1 MMAANKKTSPI
12 RSYLAKDYGDF
23 RAELLKYAKTYFP
36 DKIQDFSEASVGG
49 LMLDM
54 AAAVGD
60 NMSYYL
66 DHQFRELSWSD
77 AVEIQ
82 NIERLIRN
90 NGVKIVGESP
100 ATVTLTFFIEVPAT
114 TTAGR
119 IVPDRTSLPVIL
131 ENTVVDSTNGVSF
144 STVEDLDFGE
154 TDKFG
159 NLFAKVQVGDTSAA
173 GIPLTFILSRKVIA
187 VSGKIYTENFTFTSS
202 YQPFRTIT
210 LTNANVSEVI
220 SVTDTDGNNWYEVE
234 SLTQDTVFLGV
245 VNKDEDNNL
254 VRESLEV
261 VPAPRRFMTNV
272 NLQNRK
278 TSLQFG
284 GGDPTLA
291 DDDVFPDPSKLS
303 LPTYGRNTIPRFSLD
318 PNSLIRSKT
327 LGVSPVSTTLTVS
340 YRAGGGINHNVGVNT
355 IRSIRSIRI
364 EFRNSPVA
372 SIASSV
378 RASLDVLNDVPATG
392 GAPAPTI
399 DQMRSLIPAAR
410 NAQQRVVTKADLI
423 ARVYSLPSRFGRV
436 FRAGVRSNPNNPLAS
451 QLFILSQN
459 ERGKLIQSP
468 DTLKKNIRKY
478 LNEYRLISDAIDVV
492 DARIIN
498 YSVSVSIIPTP
509 DANVNNVIRDVIL
522 SIQEK
527 LSIRNF
533 QIDQSL
539 KIADV
544 VNAVIN
550 VPGVLS
556 VTRLDFQNMR
566 GRIDGR
572 EYSDAYFDVNTNI
585 IKGLIVG
592 PPGSIFELRYPN
604 FDVIVSTG

>member
-1 MMAANKKTSPI
+1 MAANNKKSPI
-12 RSYLAKDYGDF
+12 RSYLAKDYNDF
-23 RAELLKYAKTYFP
+23 RSELLKYAKTFFP

-60 NMSYYL
+60 NMSFYL

-82 NIERLIRN
+82 NVERLLRN
-90 NGVKIVGESP
+90 NGVKIVGSSP

-114 TTAGR
+114 SSAGR
-119 IVPDRTSLPVIL
+119 TVPDRTSLPVIL
-131 ENTVVDSTNGVSF
+131 ENTVVDSSGGVSF
-144 STVEDLDFGE
+144 STIEDLDFAE
-154 TDKFG
+154 SDKFG
-159 NLFAKVQVGDTSAA
+159 NLFAKVQVGETSSS
-173 GIPLTFILSRKVIA
+173 GIPLTFILSRNVVA
-187 VSGKIYTENFTFTSS
+187 VSGKIYTEQFTFPSS
-202 YQPFRTIT
+202 YQPFRTVT
-210 LTNANVSEVI
+210 LTNANVSEVV
-220 SVTDTDGNNWYEVE
+220 SVTDTEGNSWYEVE

-245 VNKDEDNNL
+245 LNKDEDNNL

-272 NLQNRK
+272 NLQTRK
-278 TSLQFG
+278 TTVQFG
-284 GGDPTLA
+284 GGDPTYS

-318 PNSLIRSKT
+318 PNSLLRSKT
-327 LGVSPVSTTLTVS
+327 LGVSPTATTLTIS
-340 YRAGGGINHNVGVNT
+340 YRAGGGIDHNVGVNT
-355 IRSIRSIRI
+355 IRSIRTVRI
-364 EFRNSPVA
+364 EFRNSPAA

-378 RASLDVLNDVPATG
+378 RSSLDVLNSVPATG
-392 GAPAPTI
+392 GSPAPTI
-399 DQMRSLIPAAR
+399 DQLRPLIPAAR

-423 ARVYSLPSRFGRV
+423 ARVYSLPSKFGSV

-451 QLFILSQN
+451 QLFVLSRN
-459 ERGKLIQSP
+459 ENGKLIHSP
-468 DTLKKNIRKY
+468 DTLKKNIQKY

-498 YSVSVSIIPTP
+498 YAVNVSIIPTP
-509 DANVNNVIRDVIL
+509 DSNVNNVIRQVIL
-522 SIQEK
+522 VIQER
-527 LSIRNF
+527 LGIRNF

-539 KIADV
+539 QISDI

-556 VTRLDFQNMR
+556 ITRLDFQGMR
-566 GRIDGR
+566 GQIDGR
-572 EYSDAYFDVNTNI
+572 EYSDVYFDINANI
-585 IKGLIVG
+585 IKGLIIG

-604 FDVIVSTG
+604 FDIVVSTG

>member
-1 MMAANKKTSPI
+1 MAANTKKSPI
-12 RSYLAKDYGDF
+12 RSYLAKDYNDF
-23 RAELLKYAKTYFP
+23 RSELLQYAKTFFP

-66 DHQFRELSWSD
+66 DHQFRELSWSE
-77 AVEIQ
+77 AVEVQ
-82 NIERLIRN
+82 NVERLLRN
-90 NGVKIVGESP
+90 NGVKIIGATP

-114 TTAGR
+114 NSAGR
-119 IVPDRTSLPVIL
+119 TVPDRTSLPVIL
-131 ENTVVDSTNGVSF
+131 ENTVVDSSNGVSF
-144 STVEDLDFGE
+144 STIEDLDFA
-154 TDKFG
+154 DSDRFG
-159 NLFAKVQVGDTSAA
+159 NLFAKVQVGETSSS
-173 GIPLTFILSRKVIA
+173 GIPLTFILSRNVVA
-187 VSGKIYTENFTFTSS
+187 VSGRIYTEQFTFPSS
-202 YQPFRTIT
+202 YQPFRTVQ
-210 LTNANVSEVI
+210 LTNANVSEVVRC
-220 SVTDTDGNNWYEVE
+220 SDTDGNSWYEVD

-245 VNKDEDNNL
+245 INKDDDNNL

-261 VPAPRRFMTNV
+261 VPAPRRFITNV
-272 NLQNRK
+272 NLQSRK
-278 TSLQFG
+278 TTLQFG
-284 GGDPTLA
+284 GGDPTFA

-303 LPTYGRNTIPRFSLD
+303 LPTYGRRTVPKFSLD
-318 PNSLIRSKT
+318 PNSLLRSKT
-327 LGVSPVSTTLTVS
+327 LGISPVSTTLTVT
-340 YRAGGGINHNVGVNT
+340 YRAGGGIDHNVGVNT

-364 EFRNSPVA
+364 EFRNSPAA

-378 RASLDVLNDVPATG
+378 RASLDVLNSSPATG

-399 DQMRSLIPAAR
+399 DQLRPLIPAAR

-423 ARVYSLPSRFGRV
+423 ARVYSLPSKFGSV

-451 QLFILSQN
+451 QLFVMSRN
-459 ERGKLIQSP
+459 ESGKLIQSP
-468 DTLKKNIRKY
+468 DTLKRNIQKY

-492 DARIIN
+492 DARVIN
-498 YSVSVSIIPTP
+498 YSVNVSIIPTP

-522 SIQEK
+522 VIQER

-539 KIADV
+539 QISDI

-556 VTRLDFQNMR
+556 ITRLDFQGLR
-566 GRIDGR
+566 GQVDGR
-572 EYSDAYFDVNTNI
+572 EYSDVYFDINANV
-585 IKGLIVG
+585 IKGLIIG

-604 FDVIVSTG
+604 FDIVVSTG